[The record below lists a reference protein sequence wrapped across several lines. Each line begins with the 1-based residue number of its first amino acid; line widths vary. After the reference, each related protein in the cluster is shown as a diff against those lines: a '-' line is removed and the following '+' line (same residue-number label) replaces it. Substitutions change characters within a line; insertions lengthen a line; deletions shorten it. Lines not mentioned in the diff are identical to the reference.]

1 LFPLTLNVSK
11 GRILIRLMLLT
22 LAIVVNFGFPT
33 LYCFASEISI
43 SDYEGESIESKTVTE
58 VVNSMILEDE
68 VGLHNGDI
76 LQVDELSEET
86 SLTNETLINIY
97 NVLTYILGIMIFF
110 VVVLLCKFSYKFF
123 NIFF

>member
-1 LFPLTLNVSK
+1 
-11 GRILIRLMLLT
+11 MLLT
-22 LAIVVNFGFPT
+22 LALVINFGFPT
-33 LYCFASEISI
+33 LYCFASEVSK
-43 SDYEGESIESKTVTE
+43 SDYKGESIKSETVTE
-58 VVNSMILEDE
+58 IVNNMISEDE
-68 VGLHNGDI
+68 VGLHNDDI

-86 SLTNETLINIY
+86 NLTNETLINIY